1 MTKKVFIS
9 FASKDAKV
17 AQAVCDALESRG
29 HPCWMASRDVL
40 PGENYQGAIVRAI
53 RTCGMMV
60 MVFSANAN
68 NSDEIKKELALASQA
83 KVMVVPVRAED
94 VIPGED
100 FTYELATRQWI
111 DLFGDW
117 EQAMD
122 RIGRQVETVIPRS
135 QVPWPV
141 CHVETGDEGAID
153 PITAGLGPLPASPAV
168 APPVRPAAAPTR
180 AEKNRMPL
188 MIGGGIAVLVTAV
201 AAGWVLRPA
210 PPAAIHAAAPVAAAP
225 GATAPGATDKHDMEL
240 ALWDAVKDT
249 GDETAL
255 NSYLG
260 KYPGGLF
267 ADAARARLSAL
278 RKAKEAPVRTAAPTP
293 LPVAKPAKVATAQP
307 MPAMTMPMPAA
318 KPAGTSVPGKLD
330 SNVQMAVDMARAAEK
345 RARDVA
351 VDAQQA
357 AKMAEAGAPGYNVTS
372 GNGPHWEGRVGIGGR
387 NGVGIVTYANGD
399 RYAGETLMG
408 RRNGVGVQTGAPERI
423 YRERVGEFADQMNG
437 YGVVYRRDGRVRIG
451 HWKDAGLDGYG
462 AVYDA
467 AGKLLEQGLYAADTL
482 KTPAAGN

>member
-17 AQAVCDALESRG
+17 AQAVCDALEKRG

-53 RTCGMMV
+53 RSCGMMV

-68 NSDEIKKELALASQA
+68 NSEEIKKELALASQA
-83 KVMVVPVRAED
+83 KVMVVPVRSED
-94 VIPGED
+94 VVPGED

-122 RIGRQVETVIPRS
+122 RIGRQVETVIPRTPMMS
-135 QVPWPV
+135 DVPWPV
-141 CHVETGDEGAID
+141 CHVEAGEEGSVD
-153 PITAGLGPLPASPAV
+153 PITAGLGPLPASPSV
-168 APPVRPAAAPTR
+168 APPVRPADPPTR

-188 MIGGGIAVLVTAV
+188 MIGGGIAVLVLAV
-201 AAGWVLRPA
+201 AAGWILRPS
-210 PPAAIHAAAPVAAAP
+210 PPAVLHAPVPA
-225 GATAPGATDKHDMEL
+225 ATDKHDMEL

-267 ADAARARLSAL
+267 ADAARARLAAL
-278 RKAKEAPVRTAAPTP
+278 HKDKEAPLKTAMPAP
-293 LPVAKPAKVATAQP
+293 LPVAKPVKTAAAPLAATP
-307 MPAMTMPMPAA
+307 VSMAMAMPAA
-318 KPAGTSVPGKLD
+318 KPAAGKLD

-345 RARDVA
+345 RARDVSL
-351 VDAQQA
+351 DAQQA
-357 AKMAEAGAPGYNVTS
+357 AKLAEAGAPGYGISSVGNN
-372 GNGPHWEGRVGIGGR
+372 NGPHWEGRVGIGGR

-399 RYAGETLMG
+399 TYAGETLMG

-437 YGVVYRRDGRVRIG
+437 YGVVYRRDGKVRIG

-467 AGKLLEQGLYAADTL
+467 AGKLLEQGLYNADTL
-482 KTPAAGN
+482 KTPTTGN